1 MQGLIEEKK
10 KLRLLYKQAR
20 LNVLPE
26 LKEEADRNIF
36 RLAAGLGREIAPAQV
51 LCYVSSPPLE
61 ADTRQL
67 LTFLF
72 ESRMDVAVP
81 KCVGGG
87 NDMIFYRIS
96 SFADLKKG
104 CFGIDEPDP
113 LICSPVEPVSDSLC
127 FVPGLA
133 FDEQNYR
140 IGFGK
145 GYYDKFLG
153 NYRGITAGI
162 CPEYCMAE
170 SLPHEEHDRA
180 VDYVITDRKIRK
192 RMISDD

>member
-1 MQGLIEEKK
+1 MMDLKKTALGIELGSTRIKAVLIDEKHIPVASGDFEWENQ
-10 KLRLLYKQAR
+10 YVNGVWTYPMDAVHSGVQA
-20 LNVLPE
+20 
-26 LKEEADRNIF
+26 
-36 RLAAGLGREIAPAQV
+36 
-51 LCYVSSPPLE
+51 C
-61 ADTRQL
+61 
-67 LTFLF
+67 
-72 ESRMDVAVP
+72 
-81 KCVGGG
+81 
-87 NDMIFYRIS
+87 
-96 SFADLKKG
+96 FADLKKG